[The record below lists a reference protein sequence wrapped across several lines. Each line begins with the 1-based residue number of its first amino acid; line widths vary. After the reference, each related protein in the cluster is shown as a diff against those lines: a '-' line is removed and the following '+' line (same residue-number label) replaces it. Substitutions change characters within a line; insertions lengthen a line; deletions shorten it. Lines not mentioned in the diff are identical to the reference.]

1 MTEPSP
7 LWPRIVSAAL
17 LGTATRPVPSG
28 GADPVLIEYL
38 ESLSPG
44 TPPAER
50 VLHVA
55 ALTAVAANVSGP
67 TPVAGLEPVPCAD
80 DDARPL
86 MSPYLAGVVLAALPY
101 PHADRWCLHP
111 VAAAGL
117 RAPSGSSRPCCATRS
132 PTPRPARPSP
142 RSPGRAA
149 RGWPGSRPA
158 SARASPAPTVPPA
171 PFPRRPTGTRSARR
185 TAQPPCRTS
194 VRSPRAAPPRRCASA
209 VSTTARRRSARPRCT
224 RCAAPSGRRT
234 RAGCGPAP
242 PPWCAGAAP
251 CSATSSTSR
260 PWASRMPRRCATA
273 SPGRRRRISPSAY
286 WVEQLSAALPLAAW
300 EEILDAPPERLV
312 GASGEFGTEFRTGWR
327 VRAAREREPR
337 WAAAL
342 ARSGEPAD
350 LALVPG
356 PWSDALSENVIRA
369 FSTMLRSDD
378 WHPLPAGDTALIDA
392 AARNLPVGRRS
403 PWPHR
408 VGVLMAQSPGPRA
421 QYFAPLTEILR
432 LRTAIAEELPQ

>member
-1 MTEPSP
+1 M
-7 LWPRIVSAAL
+7 
-17 LGTATRPVPSG
+17 
-28 GADPVLIEYL
+28 
-38 ESLSPG
+38 
-44 TPPAER
+44 
-50 VLHVA
+50 
-55 ALTAVAANVSGP
+55 
-67 TPVAGLEPVPCAD
+67 
-80 DDARPL
+80 
-86 MSPYLAGVVLAALPY
+86 
-101 PHADRWCLHP
+101 
-111 VAAAGL
+111 
-117 RAPSGSSRPCCATRS
+117 
-132 PTPRPARPSP
+132 
-142 RSPGRAA
+142 
-149 RGWPGSRPA
+149 
-158 SARASPAPTVPPA
+158 
-171 PFPRRPTGTRSARR
+171 
-185 TAQPPCRTS
+185 
-194 VRSPRAAPPRRCASA
+194 
-209 VSTTARRRSARPRCT
+209 
-224 RCAAPSGRRT
+224 
-234 RAGCGPAP
+234 
-242 PPWCAGAAP
+242 
-251 CSATSSTSR
+251 
-260 PWASRMPRRCATA
+260 
-273 SPGRRRRISPSAY
+273 
-286 WVEQLSAALPLAAW
+286 EQLSAALPLAAW